1 MNITLSPDV
10 EKRIEE
16 LVQRGAY
23 SSADAV
29 VHEALGS
36 FLDIESEEDWDA
48 VRRRLATS
56 EAEIDRGEFEEYDA
70 ERVHDLAKRVH
81 ARGKKRLAELRKTS
95 PNR

>member
-23 SSADAV
+23 SSADALV
-29 VHEALGS
+29 REALGS
-36 FLDIESEEDWDA
+36 FLDIESGEDLDA

-56 EAEIDRGEFEEYDA
+56 EAEIDRGEVEEYDGEGVRELA
-70 ERVHDLAKRVH
+70 RRVHS
-81 ARGKKRLAELRKTS
+81 RGKRRLAELRKAS
-95 PNR
+95 PNG